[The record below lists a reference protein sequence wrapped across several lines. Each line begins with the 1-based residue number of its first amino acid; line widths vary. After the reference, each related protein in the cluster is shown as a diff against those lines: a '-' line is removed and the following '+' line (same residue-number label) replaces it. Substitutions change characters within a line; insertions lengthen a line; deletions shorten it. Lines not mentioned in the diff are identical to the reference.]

1 MTDTRDTTTVGERQR
16 FRRLS
21 IAWWALAA
29 ATISVGVWIGDG
41 STALDLQLAV
51 TPERAAQLL
60 ASVTAPAD
68 MRTDLMIDLLLFV
81 PLYTALA
88 YTSVKIAQQRFYIVP
103 QGLRIG
109 AGLLFVALLAGV
121 LDEIENLL
129 TLMFLVKEP
138 LPTFTAQVP
147 AGVVSAI
154 SGLSAAKYV
163 GLGLIVLYSLPGLLW
178 VLWRHPLMRR
188 VLPRNLEIQD
198 LPRPRT
204 EANPKDGDG

>member
-1 MTDTRDTTTVGERQR
+1 
-16 FRRLS
+16 
-21 IAWWALAA
+21 
-29 ATISVGVWIGDG
+29 
-41 STALDLQLAV
+41 
-51 TPERAAQLL
+51 
-60 ASVTAPAD
+60 

-103 QGLRIG
+103 QGMRIG

-121 LDEIENLL
+121 LDEIENVL

-138 LPTFTAQVP
+138 LPTTAAQVP

-154 SGLSAAKYV
+154 SGFSAAKYV

-178 VLWRHPLMRR
+178 VLWRHPLMRL

-204 EANPKDGDG
+204 GANP